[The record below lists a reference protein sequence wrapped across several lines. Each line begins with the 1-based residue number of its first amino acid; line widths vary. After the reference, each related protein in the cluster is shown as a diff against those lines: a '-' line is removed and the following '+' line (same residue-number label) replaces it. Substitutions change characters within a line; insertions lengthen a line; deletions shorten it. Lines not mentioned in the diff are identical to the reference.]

1 MKKISDSTIHR
12 LSKYL
17 HTLETLEKNNIQTI
31 SSEKIAKIEQI
42 TSANFR
48 KDLSFF
54 GSFGRR
60 GLGYNVSSL
69 KIQIQNILGL
79 NRSWNIALIGIG
91 NLGTALIDYNE
102 LKRRD
107 LHVRCIFDKNPQKI
121 GKKIKGLEVL
131 DIKRLPEE
139 IKKQIIQIGIITTPA
154 PAAQHI
160 ADMLMDA
167 GIRAILNFA
176 PKTLAAREGAMIRT
190 EDTTTPLQTLTYY
203 LSHTKPATK

>member
-69 KIQIQNILGL
+69 KNQIQNILGL
-79 NRSWNIALIGIG
+79 NRTWNIALIGIG
-91 NLGTALIDYNE
+91 NLGTALIDYDE

-107 LHVRCIFDKNPQKI
+107 LHVQCIFDKNPQKI

-139 IKKQIIQIGIITTPA
+139 IKKQNIQIGIITTPA

-176 PKTLAAREGAMIRT
+176 PKTLTPREGAMIRT
-190 EDTTTPLQTLTYY
+190 EDTTTPLQTLTYF
-203 LSHTKPATK
+203 LSHTKPLTR